1 MRDEHIVAR
10 IGNDELVRV
19 GYGLFATYWDR
30 HVEDRVSYQTSTVV
44 SRRSPMGSFSSDED
58 AMREW
63 RRRLEQKQGQRDQV
77 RVGFGPLAAGQRI
90 PGR

>member
-19 GYGLFATYWDR
+19 GYGMFATYWDR

-44 SRRSPMGSFSSDED
+44 CRRRPMGSFSSDEE
-58 AMREW
+58 ALAEW
-63 RRRLEQKQGQRDQV
+63 RRGLEQAKEKRDRV
-77 RVGFGPLAAGQRI
+77 RVELGRLA
-90 PGR
+90 P